1 LKVGSRPIE
10 KGEFIAEFLIGI
22 GREGGTDFRIVD
34 SAYLFGSTKG
44 TTGDFFEEVDLFF
57 LAVIDSTKLGTTA

>member
-22 GREGGTDFRIVD
+22 GRKGGTDFGIVD
-34 SAYLFGSTKG
+34 SADLFGGPKG
-44 TTGDFFEEVDLFF
+44 TSGDFFEEVDLFF
-57 LAVIDSTKLGTTA
+57 LAVVDSAKLRTTA

>member
-22 GREGGTDFRIVD
+22 GRKGGADFRIVD
-34 SAYLFGSTKG
+34 STDLFGGPKG
-44 TTGDFFEEVDLFF
+44 TSGDFFEEVDLFF
-57 LAVIDSTKLGTTA
+57 LAVIDPTEFRTTA